1 MAKPAKLPVVT
12 HSQDTTDW
20 QKILLICNEALG
32 LDTAHR
38 GEFLEKASAGDPKLR
53 HDLYAVMDASVDAD
67 STFDSVLTG
76 LEQLLESLKPAP
88 ATGMADG
95 QQVAAPEPACP
106 TQFTSSP
113 FASLATET
121 LSSLLS
127 VMEPREYAEGELLI
141 RQGDSA
147 EYLLL
152 IISGTALA
160 RVRDMPGDRPPVGEF
175 GPGDVVGEIAL
186 ITEEPRTADVIA
198 RTPMRALRLPS
209 AEFDRLALRHP
220 DLRVVLTNV
229 VADRLGWARHDGLG
243 GKDIHGYR
251 IVQCVGRGGMGVV
264 YEAQRLATG
273 NTVALKMM
281 NHRLIYEPGALRRF
295 RREASILKTLQ
306 HPSLAQLYEYF
317 SAYKTEFLAMEFCH
331 GTALNQ
337 VLAARRPI
345 AEPIVR
351 RMLGQL
357 AQALSYVHSRG
368 VIHRDLKPSNTIVN
382 RDGTMKLID
391 FGIVKFDPASG
402 IPRDADAELG
412 SRPGA
417 VVGTA
422 RYMAPEQFSGGAVD
436 RRVDF
441 YGLAC
446 IAFEALAGRPVV
458 EAQEML
464 AALCEQAAFILPPR
478 ERIGDG
484 ISAEMHELLASG
496 LAASPEKRTLDLDRI
511 AAWAG
516 PVELG

>member
-1 MAKPAKLPVVT
+1 MNPGSLARRAGKVCLRMTVMGPQPTGEGSHAD
-12 HSQDTTDW
+12 STDW

-88 ATGMADG
+88 ATGVADG
-95 QQVAAPEPACP
+95 QQVATPEPACP

-175 GPGDVVGEIAL
+175 GPGDIVGEIAL

-198 RTPMRALRLPS
+198 GTPMRALRLPS

-229 VADRLGWARHDGLG
+229 VADRLGWARLRRAWRQGHPRLPHRAVRGPRR
-243 GKDIHGYR
+243 HGRRVRSAASRDRRYCGAQDDEPPADLR
-251 IVQCVGRGGMGVV
+251 AGRAAPFPPRSLDS
-264 YEAQRLATG
+264 EDAAASLAG
-273 NTVALKMM
+273 A
-281 NHRLIYEPGALRRF
+281 ALR
-295 RREASILKTLQ
+295 ILQCL
-306 HPSLAQLYEYF
+306 
-317 SAYKTEFLAMEFCH
+317 
-331 GTALNQ
+331 
-337 VLAARRPI
+337 
-345 AEPIVR
+345 
-351 RMLGQL
+351 
-357 AQALSYVHSRG
+357 
-368 VIHRDLKPSNTIVN
+368 
-382 RDGTMKLID
+382 
-391 FGIVKFDPASG
+391 
-402 IPRDADAELG
+402 
-412 SRPGA
+412 
-417 VVGTA
+417 
-422 RYMAPEQFSGGAVD
+422 
-436 RRVDF
+436 
-441 YGLAC
+441 
-446 IAFEALAGRPVV
+446 
-458 EAQEML
+458 
-464 AALCEQAAFILPPR
+464 
-478 ERIGDG
+478 
-484 ISAEMHELLASG
+484 
-496 LAASPEKRTLDLDRI
+496 
-511 AAWAG
+511 
-516 PVELG
+516 